1 VSFRIFLL
9 GLCLAVPAVQAQ
21 ETVAPETAAE
31 AVPAPAAETGATRVP
46 LDPAAIRSVGTP
58 RSKEERDDMA
68 ARAAQLQSE
77 STLRKEEANKVH
89 EAAKT
94 GCWKKF
100 LVSACLE
107 DARTAHRKE
116 LSMAKRQEREAQTLE
131 RNVRKYDAL
140 ERARVRDEENAQ
152 REAENAKKA
161 EKFRAKR
168 ALEADQAGKPN

>member
-1 VSFRIFLL
+1 MSFRIFLL
-9 GLCLAVPAVQAQ
+9 GLSLATAAVQAQ
-21 ETVAPETAAE
+21 ETAAPETTPE
-31 AVPAPAAETGATRVP
+31 STPAPAAAADATRVP

-58 RSKEERDDMA
+58 RSQAERDEMA
-68 ARAAQLQSE
+68 ARAAQLQTE
-77 STLRKEEANKVH
+77 SALRKEEAEKAH

-107 DARTAHRKE
+107 DARTTYRKE
-116 LSMAKRQEREAQTLE
+116 RSMAKRQEREAQTLE

-168 ALEADQAGKPN
+168 ALEADKAGKPN

>member
-152 REAENAKKA
+152 RPPRQRASTEA
-161 EKFRAKR
+161 R
-168 ALEADQAGKPN
+168 LL